1 MEWLQT
7 MLETLKGTC
16 VEGKAGKTL
25 ERGVQRL
32 LLNAYIPS
40 LVPELEIVGKNVRW
54 KCHRHFSI
62 FSLFVSFP
70 FMICFILETRERG
83 V

>member
-1 MEWLQT
+1 M

-16 VEGKAGKTL
+16 VEGKTGKAL
-25 ERGVQRL
+25 GRGVQRL

-40 LVPELEIVGKNVRW
+40 LVPELKIIGKNVRG

-62 FSLFVSFP
+62 FSLLFSFP
-70 FMICFILETRERG
+70 FIVCFILGTREIG
-83 V
+83 I